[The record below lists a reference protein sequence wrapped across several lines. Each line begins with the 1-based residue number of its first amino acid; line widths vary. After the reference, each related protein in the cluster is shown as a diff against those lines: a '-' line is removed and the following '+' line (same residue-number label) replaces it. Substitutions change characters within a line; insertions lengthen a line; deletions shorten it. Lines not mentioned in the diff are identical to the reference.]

1 MRIGQDFDV
10 GSSLNL
16 VDTWGWNHLSANERR
31 DSLLA
36 ALEWNNKKIKKLG
49 YTRVLLDIRDQ
60 IISDLNAV
68 EKEIN
73 KK

>member
-36 ALEWNNKKIKKLG
+36 ALEWNNKKIKKLD